1 MRKSG
6 AGGEGYILLRGAE
19 SGVGEGASYVL
30 VGGLES
36 GGWRQ
41 CEWTVK
47 WVQTS
52 GEDGKVGEQAF
63 KTDKH
68 ITPSPGSHT
77 PVNLKTQIIL
87 F

>member
-1 MRKSG
+1 MWGGGGCKLCTSRWSG
-6 AGGEGYILLRGAE
+6 KW
-19 SGVGEGASYVL
+19 V
-30 VGGLES
+30 
-36 GGWRQ
+36 WRQ

-68 ITPSPGSHT
+68 LTPPPGSHT
-77 PVNLKTQIIL
+77 PVNLKTSITL
-87 F
+87 